1 MQSYLIN
8 FGDWLKR
15 IRYGGRFARA
25 NYLAEAEAKSKGI
38 AAKARQKKRRKKKRP
53 SLNGLAS
60 SKSSQQDQH
69 IESRP
74 KLGPRLSIKKHF
86 TYYNNWLRHW
96 KSCYWIT
103 QFRRQNSLRLML

>member
-38 AAKARQKKRRKKKRP
+38 AAKARQKKEEKRR
-53 SLNGLAS
+53 GL
-60 SKSSQQDQH
+60 
-69 IESRP
+69 
-74 KLGPRLSIKKHF
+74 L
-86 TYYNNWLRHW
+86 
-96 KSCYWIT
+96 
-103 QFRRQNSLRLML
+103 